1 MRKLILIILV
11 SLIITK
17 SFSSEKDGVKK
28 NLDQI
33 DNLSFDFEQNING
46 KIEKGYCSLKYQ
58 KKIFCKYN
66 LANNKIIV
74 ADGKNMVIK
83 TESSYYLYPLN
94 KTPLNLILDKKFI
107 LDKIKIS
114 DEIVIENKFINY
126 KFFQNDNEINV
137 FFDKATYDL
146 VGWQTVDIY
155 QNISITY
162 LSSIR
167 KNQKLKK
174 ELFLLPKK
182 N

>member
-1 MRKLILIILV
+1 MKKIIIILFL
-11 SLIITK
+11 LI
-17 SFSSEKDGVKK
+17 FSTNTFASIKK
-28 NLDQI
+28 NI
-33 DNLSFDFEQNING
+33 IKNIENIENISFNFEQNING

-114 DEIVIENKFINY
+114 DEIIIENKFINY

>member
-1 MRKLILIILV
+1 MKKYLLIFLFFFYSTSFASVKENIIN
-11 SLIITK
+11 
-17 SFSSEKDGVKK
+17 
-28 NLDQI
+28 NLNDI
-33 DNLSFDFEQNING
+33 NNLSFNFEQNING

-174 ELFLLPKK
+174 KLFLLPKK

>member
-1 MRKLILIILV
+1 MKKYLLIFLFFFYSTSFASVKENIIN
-11 SLIITK
+11 
-17 SFSSEKDGVKK
+17 
-28 NLDQI
+28 NLNDI
-33 DNLSFDFEQNING
+33 NNLSFNFEQNING

-174 ELFLLPKK
+174 VLFLLPIQ

>member
-1 MRKLILIILV
+1 MKKYLLIFLFFFYSTSFASVKENIIN
-11 SLIITK
+11 
-17 SFSSEKDGVKK
+17 
-28 NLDQI
+28 NLNDI
-33 DNLSFDFEQNING
+33 KNLSFNFEQNING

-126 KFFQNDNEINV
+126 KFFQNDNEINF

>member
-1 MRKLILIILV
+1 MKKYLLIFLFFFYSASFASIKENII
-11 SLIITK
+11 
-17 SFSSEKDGVKK
+17 K
-28 NLDQI
+28 NLNDI
-33 DNLSFDFEQNING
+33 NNLSFNFEQNING

-66 LANNKIIV
+66 LVNNKIMV

-83 TESSYYLYPLN
+83 TESSYYLYPIN

-126 KFFQNDNEINV
+126 KFYQNDNEINV
-137 FFDKATYDL
+137 YFDKATYDL

-167 KNQKLKK
+167 ENQKLKK
-174 ELFLLPKK
+174 ELFLLPKQ

>member
-1 MRKLILIILV
+1 MKKYLLIFLFFFYSTSFASIKENII
-11 SLIITK
+11 
-17 SFSSEKDGVKK
+17 K
-28 NLDQI
+28 NLNDI
-33 DNLSFDFEQNING
+33 NNLSFNFEQNING
-46 KIEKGYCSLKYQ
+46 KIEKGSCSLKYQ

-66 LANNKIIV
+66 SANKKIMV
-74 ADGKNMVIK
+74 ADGENMVIK
-83 TESSYYLYPLN
+83 TESSYYLYPIN

-126 KFFQNDNEINV
+126 KFYQNDNEINV
-137 FFDKATYDL
+137 YFDKATYDL

-174 ELFLLPKK
+174 ELFLLPKQ

>member
-1 MRKLILIILV
+1 MKKYLLIFLFFFYSSSFASVKENIIN
-11 SLIITK
+11 
-17 SFSSEKDGVKK
+17 
-28 NLDQI
+28 NLNDI
-33 DNLSFDFEQNING
+33 NNLSFNFEQNING

-114 DEIVIENKFINY
+114 DEIIIENKFINY

-162 LSSIR
+162 LSSIK

>member
-1 MRKLILIILV
+1 MKKYLLIFLFFFYSTSFASIKENII
-11 SLIITK
+11 
-17 SFSSEKDGVKK
+17 K
-28 NLDQI
+28 NLNDI
-33 DNLSFDFEQNING
+33 NNLSFNFEQNING
-46 KIEKGYCSLKYQ
+46 KIEKGSCFLKYQ

-66 LANNKIIV
+66 LANNKIMV

-83 TESSYYLYPLN
+83 TESSYYLYPIN

-126 KFFQNDNEINV
+126 KFYQNDNEINV
-137 FFDKATYDL
+137 YFDKATYDL

-162 LSSIR
+162 LSSIK

-174 ELFLLPKK
+174 ELFLLPKQ

>member
-1 MRKLILIILV
+1 MKKYLLIFLFFFYSSSFASVKENIIN
-11 SLIITK
+11 
-17 SFSSEKDGVKK
+17 
-28 NLDQI
+28 NLNDI
-33 DNLSFDFEQNING
+33 NNLSFNFEQNING

-66 LANNKIIV
+66 LANNKIMV

-83 TESSYYLYPLN
+83 TESSYYLYPID

-126 KFFQNDNEINV
+126 KFYQNDNEINV
-137 FFDKATYDL
+137 YFDKATYDL

-174 ELFLLPKK
+174 ELFLLPKQ

>member
-1 MRKLILIILV
+1 M
-11 SLIITK
+11 
-17 SFSSEKDGVKK
+17 
-28 NLDQI
+28 
-33 DNLSFDFEQNING
+33 
-46 KIEKGYCSLKYQ
+46 
-58 KKIFCKYN
+58 
-66 LANNKIIV
+66 V

-83 TESSYYLYPLN
+83 TESSYYLYPIN

-126 KFFQNDNEINV
+126 KFYQNDNEINV
-137 FFDKATYDL
+137 YFDKATYDL

-162 LSSIR
+162 ISSIR

-174 ELFLLPKK
+174 ELFLLPKQ

>member
-1 MRKLILIILV
+1 MKKYLLIFLFFFYSSSFASVKENIIN
-11 SLIITK
+11 
-17 SFSSEKDGVKK
+17 
-28 NLDQI
+28 NLNDI
-33 DNLSFDFEQNING
+33 NNLSFNFEQNING

-126 KFFQNDNEINV
+126 KFYQNDNEINV
-137 FFDKATYDL
+137 YFDKATYDL

>member
-1 MRKLILIILV
+1 MKKYLLIFLFFFYSTSFASIKENII
-11 SLIITK
+11 
-17 SFSSEKDGVKK
+17 K
-28 NLDQI
+28 NLNDI
-33 DNLSFDFEQNING
+33 NNLSFNFEQNING
-46 KIEKGYCSLKYQ
+46 KIEKGSCSLEYQ

-66 LANNKIIV
+66 LANNKIMV
-74 ADGKNMVIK
+74 VDGKNMVIK
-83 TESSYYLYPLN
+83 TESSYYLYPIN

-107 LDKIKIS
+107 LNKIKIS

-126 KFFQNDNEINV
+126 KFYQNENEINV
-137 FFDKATYDL
+137 YFDKITYDL

-167 KNQKLKK
+167 KNQKLNK
-174 ELFLLPKK
+174 ELFLLPKQ

>member
-1 MRKLILIILV
+1 MKKYLLIFLFFFYSTSFASIKENII
-11 SLIITK
+11 
-17 SFSSEKDGVKK
+17 K
-28 NLDQI
+28 NLDDI
-33 DNLSFDFEQNING
+33 NNLSFNFEQNING
-46 KIEKGYCSLKYQ
+46 KIEKGSCSLKYQ
-58 KKIFCKYN
+58 KKIFCKYS
-66 LANNKIIV
+66 LANNKIMV

-83 TESSYYLYPLN
+83 TESSYYLYPIN

-107 LDKIKIS
+107 LDKIRIS

-126 KFFQNDNEINV
+126 KFYQNDNEINV
-137 FFDKATYDL
+137 YFDKATYDL

-174 ELFLLPKK
+174 ELFLLPKQ

>member
-1 MRKLILIILV
+1 MKKYLLIFLFFFYSTSFASIKENII
-11 SLIITK
+11 
-17 SFSSEKDGVKK
+17 K
-28 NLDQI
+28 NLNDI
-33 DNLSFDFEQNING
+33 NNLSFNFEQNING
-46 KIEKGYCSLKYQ
+46 KIEKGSCSLKYQ

-66 LANNKIIV
+66 LANNKIMV

-83 TESSYYLYPLN
+83 TESSYYLYPIN
-94 KTPLNLILDKKFI
+94 KTPLNLILDKKFM

-126 KFFQNDNEINV
+126 KFYQNDNEINIY
-137 FFDKATYDL
+137 FDKTTYDL

-174 ELFLLPKK
+174 ELFLLPKQ

>member
-1 MRKLILIILV
+1 MKKYLLIFLFFFYSSSFASVKENIIN
-11 SLIITK
+11 
-17 SFSSEKDGVKK
+17 
-28 NLDQI
+28 NLNDI
-33 DNLSFDFEQNING
+33 NNLSFNFEQNING

>member
-1 MRKLILIILV
+1 MKKYLLIFLFFFYSTSFASVKENIIN
-11 SLIITK
+11 
-17 SFSSEKDGVKK
+17 
-28 NLDQI
+28 NLNDI
-33 DNLSFDFEQNING
+33 KNLSFNFEQNING

-167 KNQKLKK
+167 KNLKLKK

>member
-1 MRKLILIILV
+1 MKKYLLIFLFFFYSTSFASIKENII
-11 SLIITK
+11 
-17 SFSSEKDGVKK
+17 K
-28 NLDQI
+28 NLNDI
-33 DNLSFDFEQNING
+33 NNLSFNFEQNING
-46 KIEKGYCSLKYQ
+46 KIEKGSCSLKYQ

-66 LANNKIIV
+66 SENNKIMV
-74 ADGKNMVIK
+74 ADGKNIVIK
-83 TESSYYLYPLN
+83 TESSYYLYPIN

-126 KFFQNDNEINV
+126 KFYQNDNEINV
-137 FFDKATYDL
+137 YFDKATYDL

-174 ELFLLPKK
+174 ELFLLPKQ

>member
-1 MRKLILIILV
+1 MKKYLLIFLFFFYSTSFASVKENIIN
-11 SLIITK
+11 
-17 SFSSEKDGVKK
+17 
-28 NLDQI
+28 NLNNI
-33 DNLSFDFEQNING
+33 NNLSFNFEQNING

-66 LANNKIIV
+66 LANNKIMV

-83 TESSYYLYPLN
+83 TESSYYLYPIN

-126 KFFQNDNEINV
+126 KFYQNDNEINV
-137 FFDKATYDL
+137 YFDKATYDL

-174 ELFLLPKK
+174 ELFLLPKQ

>member
-1 MRKLILIILV
+1 MKKYLLIFLFFFYSSSFASVKENIIN
-11 SLIITK
+11 
-17 SFSSEKDGVKK
+17 
-28 NLDQI
+28 NLNDI
-33 DNLSFDFEQNING
+33 NNLSFNFEQNING

-114 DEIVIENKFINY
+114 DEIIIENKFINY

>member
-1 MRKLILIILV
+1 MKKYLLIFLFFFYSSSFASVKENIIN
-11 SLIITK
+11 
-17 SFSSEKDGVKK
+17 
-28 NLDQI
+28 NLNDI
-33 DNLSFDFEQNING
+33 NNLSFNFEQNING

-167 KNQKLKK
+167 KNQKLNK

>member
-1 MRKLILIILV
+1 MKKYLLIFLFFFYSSSFASVKENIIN
-11 SLIITK
+11 
-17 SFSSEKDGVKK
+17 
-28 NLDQI
+28 NLNDI
-33 DNLSFDFEQNING
+33 NNLSFNFEQNING

-126 KFFQNDNEINV
+126 KFFKNDNEINV

>member
-1 MRKLILIILV
+1 MKKYLLIFLFFFYSTSFASVKENIIN
-11 SLIITK
+11 
-17 SFSSEKDGVKK
+17 
-28 NLDQI
+28 NLNDI
-33 DNLSFDFEQNING
+33 KNLSFNFEQNING

-167 KNQKLKK
+167 KNQKLNK

>member
-1 MRKLILIILV
+1 MKKYLLIFLFFFYSTSFASVKENIIN
-11 SLIITK
+11 
-17 SFSSEKDGVKK
+17 
-28 NLDQI
+28 NLNDI
-33 DNLSFDFEQNING
+33 NNLSFNFEQNING

-174 ELFLLPKK
+174 ELFLLPKQ

>member
-1 MRKLILIILV
+1 MKKYLLIFLFFFYSTSFASVKENIIN
-11 SLIITK
+11 
-17 SFSSEKDGVKK
+17 
-28 NLDQI
+28 NLNDI
-33 DNLSFDFEQNING
+33 NNLSFNFEQNING

-167 KNQKLKK
+167 KNRKLKK

>member
-1 MRKLILIILV
+1 MKKYLLIFLFFFYSTSFASVKENIIN
-11 SLIITK
+11 
-17 SFSSEKDGVKK
+17 
-28 NLDQI
+28 NLNDI
-33 DNLSFDFEQNING
+33 NNLSFNFEQNING

-162 LSSIR
+162 LSSIK

-174 ELFLLPKK
+174 ELFLLPKQ

>member
-1 MRKLILIILV
+1 MKKYLLIFLFFFYSTSFASVKENIIN
-11 SLIITK
+11 
-17 SFSSEKDGVKK
+17 
-28 NLDQI
+28 NLNDI
-33 DNLSFDFEQNING
+33 NNLSFNFEQNING

-107 LDKIKIS
+107 VDKIKIS

-167 KNQKLKK
+167 KNRKLKK

>member
-1 MRKLILIILV
+1 MKKYLLIFLFFFYSTSFASVKENIIN
-11 SLIITK
+11 
-17 SFSSEKDGVKK
+17 
-28 NLDQI
+28 NLNDI
-33 DNLSFDFEQNING
+33 NNLSFNFEQNING

-114 DEIVIENKFINY
+114 DEIIIENKFINY

>member
-1 MRKLILIILV
+1 MKKYLLIFLFFFYSTSFASVKENIIN
-11 SLIITK
+11 
-17 SFSSEKDGVKK
+17 
-28 NLDQI
+28 NLNDI
-33 DNLSFDFEQNING
+33 KNLSFNFEQNING

-167 KNQKLKK
+167 KNRKLKK

>member
-1 MRKLILIILV
+1 MLRYFTIFFLFFFI
-11 SLIITK
+11 
-17 SFSSEKDGVKK
+17 SFSNAEVKNK
-28 NLDQI
+28 IIQNLENT
-33 DNLSFDFEQNING
+33 DNVDFAFEQNING
-46 KIEKGYCSLKYQ
+46 KIEKGSCSLKYQ

-66 LANNKIIV
+66 SANKKIMV
-74 ADGKNMVIK
+74 ADGENMVIK
-83 TESSYYLYPLN
+83 TESSYYLYPIN

-126 KFFQNDNEINV
+126 KFYQNDNEINV
-137 FFDKATYDL
+137 YFDKATYDL

-162 LSSIR
+162 LSSIK

-174 ELFLLPKK
+174 ELFLLPKQ

>member
-1 MRKLILIILV
+1 MKKYLLIFLFFFYSTSFASVKENIIN
-11 SLIITK
+11 
-17 SFSSEKDGVKK
+17 
-28 NLDQI
+28 NLNDI
-33 DNLSFDFEQNING
+33 NNLSFNFEQNING

-107 LDKIKIS
+107 VDKIKIS

>member
-1 MRKLILIILV
+1 MKKYLLIFLFFFYSTSFASIKENII
-11 SLIITK
+11 
-17 SFSSEKDGVKK
+17 K
-28 NLDQI
+28 NLDEI
-33 DNLSFDFEQNING
+33 NNLSFNFEQNING

-66 LANNKIIV
+66 LANNKIMV

-83 TESSYYLYPLN
+83 TESSYYLYPIN

-107 LDKIKIS
+107 LDKIRIS

-126 KFFQNDNEINV
+126 KFYQNDNEINV
-137 FFDKATYDL
+137 YFDKVSYDL

-174 ELFLLPKK
+174 ELFLLPKQ

>member
-1 MRKLILIILV
+1 MKKYLLIFLFFFYSTSFASVKENIIN
-11 SLIITK
+11 
-17 SFSSEKDGVKK
+17 
-28 NLDQI
+28 NLNDI
-33 DNLSFDFEQNING
+33 NNLSFNFEQNING

>member
-1 MRKLILIILV
+1 MKKYLLIFLFFFYSTSFASIKENII
-11 SLIITK
+11 
-17 SFSSEKDGVKK
+17 K
-28 NLDQI
+28 NLDEI
-33 DNLSFDFEQNING
+33 NNLSFNFEQNING
-46 KIEKGYCSLKYQ
+46 IIEKGFCSLKYQ
-58 KKIFCKYN
+58 KKIFCKYD
-66 LANNKIIV
+66 LANNKIMV

-107 LDKIKIS
+107 LDKIRIS

-126 KFFQNDNEINV
+126 KFYQNDNEINV
-137 FFDKATYDL
+137 YFDKATYDL

-174 ELFLLPKK
+174 ELFLLPKQ

>member
-1 MRKLILIILV
+1 MKKYLLIFLFFFYSSSFASVKENIIN
-11 SLIITK
+11 
-17 SFSSEKDGVKK
+17 
-28 NLDQI
+28 NLNDI
-33 DNLSFDFEQNING
+33 NNLSFNFEQNING
-46 KIEKGYCSLKYQ
+46 KIERGYCSLKYQ